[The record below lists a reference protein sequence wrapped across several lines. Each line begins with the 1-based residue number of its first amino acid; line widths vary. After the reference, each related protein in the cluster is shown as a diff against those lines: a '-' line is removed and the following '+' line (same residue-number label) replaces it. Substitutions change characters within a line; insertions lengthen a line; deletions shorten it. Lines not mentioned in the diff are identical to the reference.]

1 NGGRS
6 KDHFDLKRLK
16 RDSYG
21 IPQDI
26 SKRYFVFAQRE
37 FQDPPSHLQYIP
49 PWLIRHFEYAIQLSL
64 DFFND
69 LKFKKVKELRKSQ
82 KELPIAERK
91 DEIIKL
97 LKDNQVLIIAGDTGC
112 GKSTQVPQYLL
123 QSGYTGIAC
132 TQPRRI
138 ACTALARRVAYETLN
153 AYGSEVAYQIRFE
166 TTKSKRTKMV
176 FLTEGLLLRQME
188 NDSLLQQYN
197 VVILDEIHE
206 RHLSSD
212 LLIGLLRD
220 MIGKRD
226 DLKLILMSATIN
238 LELFKGYFEGAPVI
252 QVIIYLLFIPFYV
265 FWKKKLVNDAVTTWL
280 MIPTIITIYH
290 FRFLGDCFPYNCDT
304 IQSSSLSLRVRKRVT
319 KLIRSRTFG
328 YSRFDFP
335 PFSQLIDKQ
344 VPSTERGDALIFLN
358 GVAEITTVAESL
370 KTYAELTKAWII
382 LMLHSTLSV
391 EEQDKVFDVAPS
403 GVRKCILSTN
413 IAETS
418 VTIDGIRFVIDSGK
432 VNLIKHETG
441 SGTQKLSEFWVS
453 KASADQRKGR
463 AGRTGPGICY
473 RLYSEE
479 QYNKMDDFT
488 TSEINRVSLQEMALR
503 MISLNLGLDPRTF
516 PFIEHPETE
525 KLNDALDILKF
536 QGVLYPDRDN
546 QLTILGSAIAKL
558 PVDVPIAKSYEF
570 VIYYYDNISPFVHQ
584 CHKMSSSIVSTFS
597 SSDLCVICNE
607 EIVSVEILFREWVL
621 QKCTGGKVRRWA
633 LENGIDEHRMYE
645 ISKLRSQYRQ
655 VLEDAGLIDKPDA
668 HELGQDDS
676 RQRRIDQG
684 DRKKLLDMKRDARNQ
699 EKTQKILRADKHFDS
714 ILNEKEE
721 EDLENEQD
729 PMKTDVK
736 TVEFLLSYKQR
747 DVEIIRRT
755 HKFRRKEA
763 ELIRVVIAA
772 GLYPQYTIADPMNKY
787 QHGQELFVHTRMKPF
802 SLIHPNSSIAQYH
815 AESLDAHADSEGRST
830 FHQILFYGLLLE
842 TTKPYIC
849 NVIPIPALG
858 LLLFSKK
865 VMCDDWKLVLVDDF
879 VEISFERIQ
888 QCKEVMHSIVDIRK
902 HLNTGLQRKLRGL
915 SYNPSELSEIINR
928 FAYTLAEGDVEIS
941 VKRIVH
947 PPRTLENV
955 GFFLPDGEV
964 ELDVEE
970 YVLEDADEFDDS
982 NQEKEEC
989 LDDVPKQESEGVQIK
1004 EEPPEQ
1010 KERKPT
1016 YYEIL
1021 QKKMRERE
1029 AKTADTQPCEKK
1041 PRVE

>member
-1 NGGRS
+1 MYSLSQEEFDNYKSVLFRHYLGSSGPEPRSRNPHKEVNSDQERLETQRRFINNYFSRFIRNGGGS

-16 RDSYG
+16 RDDYG

-37 FQDPPSHLQYIP
+37 FQEPPSHLQHIP
-49 PWLIRHFEYAIQLSL
+49 PWLIRHFEYAVQLSL

-82 KELPIAERK
+82 KDLPIAERRQ
-91 DEIIKL
+91 EIIEL

-166 TTKSKRTKMV
+166 TTKSKRTKML

-197 VVILDEIHE
+197 VIILDEIHE

-238 LELFKGYFEGAPVI
+238 LELFKGYFEGAPVVQVPGRLFPI
-252 QVIIYLLFIPFYV
+252 QLRYHPIKQFIAESEKKSHKIDPEPYV
-265 FWKKKLVNDAVTTWL
+265 RILE
-280 MIPTIITIYH
+280 
-290 FRFLGDCFPYNCDT
+290 
-304 IQSSSLSLRVRKRVT
+304 
-319 KLIRSRTFG
+319 
-328 YSRFDFP
+328 
-335 PFSQLIDKQ
+335 LIDKQ

-358 GVAEITTVAESL
+358 GVAEITTVAEAL

-516 PFIEHPETE
+516 PFIERPETE

-546 QLTILGSAIAKL
+546 QLTALGNAIAKL
-558 PVDVPIAKSYEF
+558 PVDVPIAKMLVLGCVVNHVEVMLTVAAGLS
-570 VIYYYDNISPFVHQ
+570 IQSPFTNRSYRELDVVERRARLT
-584 CHKMSSSIVSTFS
+584 SSMGDPFTLI
-597 SSDLCVICNE
+597 
-607 EIVSVEILFREWVL
+607 EIFREWVL
-621 QKCTGGKVRRWA
+621 QKCSGGKVRRWA

-655 VLEDAGLIDKPDA
+655 VLEDAGLIEKPDA
-668 HELGQDDS
+668 HELGEDDS

-684 DRKKLLDMKRDARNQ
+684 DRKKLLDMKRDARNL
-699 EKTQKILRADKHFDS
+699 EKTRKVLRADKHFDS

-729 PMKTDVK
+729 PMKADVK

-755 HKFRRKEA
+755 HNLRRKEA

-772 GLYPQYTIADPMNKY
+772 GLYPQYTIPDPMNKY
-787 QHGQELFVHTRMKPF
+787 QVL
-802 SLIHPNSSIAQYH
+802 
-815 AESLDAHADSEGRST
+815 
-830 FHQILFYGLLLE
+830 
-842 TTKPYIC
+842 
-849 NVIPIPALG
+849 
-858 LLLFSKK
+858 
-865 VMCDDWKLVLVDDF
+865 CDDWKLVMVDDF
-879 VEISFERIQ
+879 AEISFSRNK
-888 QCKEVMHSIVDIRK
+888 QCEEVMHSVVKIRK
-902 HLNTGLQRKLRGL
+902 HLNEGLQRKLRGL
-915 SYNPSELSEIINR
+915 MYNPRELSESINR
-928 FAYTLAEGDVEIS
+928 FAYILAEGDVEIS
-941 VKRIVH
+941 MKRIVH

-964 ELDVEE
+964 ELDNEDYGLESAMVE
-970 YVLEDADEFDDS
+970 DS
-982 NQEKEEC
+982 DSGGQEEAEE
-989 LDDVPKQESEGVQIK
+989 DVPTKTSEGVRVK
-1004 EEPPEQ
+1004 EEAQEK

-1016 YYEIL
+1016 YYELL
-1021 QKKMRERE
+1021 QERMRQRE
-1029 AKTADTQPCEKK
+1029 AQAAEEQICEKK
-1041 PRVE
+1041 PRID